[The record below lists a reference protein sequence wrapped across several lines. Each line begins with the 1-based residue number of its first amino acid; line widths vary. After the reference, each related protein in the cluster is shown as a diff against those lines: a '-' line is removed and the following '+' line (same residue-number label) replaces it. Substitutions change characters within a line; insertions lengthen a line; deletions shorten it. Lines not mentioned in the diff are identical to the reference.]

1 MKAVLLTLGVLLIA
15 VTVLSEIRV
24 ENWWIRIWD
33 FPRHQVAVLAVV
45 VAFGLA
51 WTGGWSVWTVGV
63 LVGLC
68 ASAGYQAWRT
78 FSHIPFVA
86 QPEVKD
92 ADPTIDS
99 VGLSILTA
107 NVLQPNRRAE
117 EFISVVK
124 EYDPDVLLALETDE
138 WWAEQL
144 RELESEYSYG
154 VRYPLD
160 TTYGMILYSRLELVQ
175 PQVRF
180 LLEDDIPSIRTYVK
194 LPNDVYVWLHAVHPD
209 PPNPRYATDTVER
222 DAELLIVGREA
233 KEQDHPAI
241 VLGDFNDVAWSHTT
255 RLFRRISGLIDPRV
269 GRGFYN
275 TFHADWPLF
284 RWPMDHI
291 YHSTHF
297 RLGRLDRGPY
307 FGSDHFPMYARLEL
321 DPDAEL
327 EQTEPTAAPEDEEET
342 AEKIIEAH
350 QTESSH
356 RSAT

>member
-1 MKAVLLTLGVLLIA
+1 MQSVLMTLGVLLIA
-15 VTVLSEIRV
+15 LTILSEIRV
-24 ENWWIRIWD
+24 GSWWVRIWD
-33 FPRHQVAVLAVV
+33 FPRHQIAGLAVL
-45 VAFGLA
+45 VAIGLL
-51 WTGGWSVWTVGV
+51 WTGSGSGWAIGI
-63 LVGLC
+63 LVGLVV
-68 ASAGYQAWRT
+68 AAGYQAWRI
-78 FSHIPFVA
+78 FSHLPVA
-86 QPEVKD
+86 TPEVKG

-107 NVLQPNRRAE
+107 NVLQTNRRAD
-117 EFISVVK
+117 EFISIV
-124 EYDPDVLLALETDE
+124 EDFDPDILLAIETDE

-144 RELESEYSYG
+144 RELETEFSYG
-154 VRYPLD
+154 VRFPLD
-160 TTYGMILYSRLELVQ
+160 TTYGMVLYSRLELVQ

-180 LLEDDIPSIRTYVK
+180 LVEDDIPSIQTYVK
-194 LPNDVYVWLHAVHPD
+194 LPNDIYVWFHAVHPD
-209 PPNPRYATDTVER
+209 PPNPRYATKTTER

-233 KEQDHPAI
+233 KQQDHPAI
-241 VLGDFNDVAWSHTT
+241 VVGDFNDVAWSHTT

-275 TFHADWPLF
+275 TFHAGWPLF

-297 RLGRLDRGPY
+297 RLGRLERGPY

-342 AEKIIEAH
+342 TKKIIEAH